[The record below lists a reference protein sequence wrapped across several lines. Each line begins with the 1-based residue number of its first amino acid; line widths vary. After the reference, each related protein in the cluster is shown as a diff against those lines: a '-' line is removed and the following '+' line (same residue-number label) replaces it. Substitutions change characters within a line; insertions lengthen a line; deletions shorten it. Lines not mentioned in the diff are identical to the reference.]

1 VGTIFGLAIALAG
14 LIGGGVLISQDSF
27 DLGVLVIIAGGVLG
41 FGVAWIMQYLALG
54 KAVWDWVQLMRR
66 NPDSVHVVSVHPPKG
81 FIIRRDAV
89 VTMDVVQNGATTRKE
104 QGIPVPWMPAFLW
117 RVAGKVPTPIGRLT
131 DKRDLNAK
139 VWGRGRGRDR
149 EPG

>member
-1 VGTIFGLAIALAG
+1 MGTISGILIALAG
-14 LIGGGVLISQDSF
+14 LIGGGVLYWQDSEL
-27 DLGVLVIIAGGVLG
+27 LGLLVIIGCGALG
-41 FGVAWIMQYLALG
+41 FWVAWVTQWLELG

-89 VTMDVVQNGATTRKE
+89 VTMDVVHEGTTTRKE
-104 QGIPVPWMPAFLW
+104 QGIPIPWLQALIW
-117 RVAGKVPTPIGRLT
+117 RMAGKVPTPIGRLT

-139 VWGRGRGRDR
+139 VWGRGG
-149 EPG
+149 

>member
-1 VGTIFGLAIALAG
+1 M
-14 LIGGGVLISQDSF
+14 
-27 DLGVLVIIAGGVLG
+27 LG
-41 FGVAWIMQYLALG
+41 FGVAWITQYLELG

-81 FIIRRDAV
+81 FIFRRDAV
-89 VTMDVVQNGATTRKE
+89 VTDGRGARGPTTRKE
-104 QGIPVPWMPAFLW
+104 QGIPVPWLPAFLW

-139 VWGRGRGRDR
+139 VWGRRRDGA
-149 EPG
+149 EG

>member
-1 VGTIFGLAIALAG
+1 MGTILGLMIAAAG
-14 LIGGGVLISQDSF
+14 VIGGAALISQDSF
-27 DLGVLVIIAGGVLG
+27 DLGMLVIIAGLVLG
-41 FGVAWIMQYLALG
+41 FGVAWITQYLALG
-54 KAVWDWVQLMRR
+54 KAVWDWVQIMRR

-89 VTMDVVQNGATTRKE
+89 VTMDVADQGTTTRKE
-104 QGIPVPWMPAFLW
+104 HGIPIPWLPAFAW

-139 VWGRGRGRDR
+139 VWGRGKA
-149 EPG
+149 EEA

>member
-1 VGTIFGLAIALAG
+1 MGTIFGLLIAFAG
-14 LIGGGVLISQDSF
+14 LIGGGALISRDSF

-41 FGVAWIMQYLALG
+41 FGVAWFTQYLELA

-89 VTMDVVQNGATTRKE
+89 VTVDVVNEGQTTRKD
-104 QGIPVPWMPAFLW
+104 QGFPIPWMPAFFW

-139 VWGRGRGRDR
+139 VWGRRG
-149 EPG
+149 G

>member
-1 VGTIFGLAIALAG
+1 MGTILGLLIAFAG
-14 LIGGGVLISQDSF
+14 IVGGGALISQDSY
-27 DLGVLVIIAGGVLG
+27 DLGVLVIVAGAVLG
-41 FGVAWIMQYLALG
+41 FGVAWITQYLELG

-81 FIIRRDAV
+81 FVFRRDAV
-89 VTMDVVQNGATTRKE
+89 VTVDVVHEGQTTRKD
-104 QGIPVPWMPAFLW
+104 QGFPIPWLPAFLW

-139 VWGRGRGRDR
+139 VWGRRGGA
-149 EPG
+149 ES

>member
-1 VGTIFGLAIALAG
+1 MGTILGLMIAAVG
-14 LIGGGVLISQDSF
+14 VIGGGVLITQDSF
-27 DLGVLVIIAGGVLG
+27 DLGVLVIIAGCVLG
-41 FGVAWIMQYLALG
+41 FGVAWITQYLALG

-89 VTMDVVQNGATTRKE
+89 VTVDVAHEGQTIRKD
-104 QGIPVPWMPAFLW
+104 QGFPIPWLPAFMW
-117 RVAGKVPTPIGRLT
+117 RVAGKIPTPIGRLT

-139 VWGRGRGRDR
+139 VWGRRDR
-149 EPG
+149 G

>member
-1 VGTIFGLAIALAG
+1 MGTISGILIAFAG
-14 LIGGGVLISQDSF
+14 LIGGGVLYWQDSEL
-27 DLGVLVIIAGGVLG
+27 LGLLVIIGCGALG
-41 FGVAWIMQYLALG
+41 FWVAWVTQWLELG

-89 VTMDVVQNGATTRKE
+89 VTMDVVDEGTTTRKE
-104 QGIPVPWMPAFLW
+104 QGIPIPWLQALIW

-139 VWGRGRGRDR
+139 VWGRGG
-149 EPG
+149 

>member
-1 VGTIFGLAIALAG
+1 MGTILGLMIAFVGLA
-14 LIGGGVLISQDSF
+14 GGAVLIQQDSY
-27 DLGVLVIIAGGVLG
+27 DLGVLVIIVGPALG
-41 FGVAWIMQYLALG
+41 FGVAWITQYLALG
-54 KAVWDWVQLMRR
+54 KAVWDWVQIMRR

-89 VTMDVVQNGATTRKE
+89 VEMDVVESGATTRKE
-104 QGIPVPWMPAFLW
+104 HGIPIPWLPAFFW

-139 VWGRGRGRDR
+139 VWGRRA
-149 EPG
+149 